1 MDDGFL
7 WIKMVRKVIMDI
19 DDIEM
24 LLLIYKYNGIILP
37 KFTPEVIHYNG

>member
-7 WIKMVRKVIMDI
+7 WIKTVRKVIMDI

-24 LLLIYKYNGIILP
+24 LLLIYK
-37 KFTPEVIHYNG
+37 